1 MTKLYKENKTGKVFE
16 LLLGSPERVENGVHY
31 KGSIK
36 VLLENTKTRTVK
48 EMMTKTFI
56 KNFTAVES

>member
-1 MTKLYKENKTGKVFE
+1 MKKIYKENKTVKVFE
-16 LLLGSPERVENGVHY
+16 LLLGGPECIENGIHY

-48 EMMTKTFI
+48 EMMTKTFV